1 MLNSGRQPKGSG
13 TPLRGTMIHICTCL
27 YQEQVA
33 LETQRTHKSVGCAN
47 AGGSTGLYRG
57 LEPGNYE
64 SRDI

>member
-13 TPLRGTMIHICTCL
+13 APPRGTMIRICARL
-27 YQEQVA
+27 YQERVA
-33 LETQRTHKSVGCAN
+33 LETRRTHESVGRAN